1 MSLGLGSW
9 LSPGIVS
16 VLMSCV
22 TDSQLT
28 LDGARHGDKTPLP
41 LTVLTLCYQVFI
53 TAPTSALND
62 WTTTRPNHSSH
73 KPQYFWTRVLHIPS
87 IIDRLTN
94 QHFSFFLLASFPN
107 HLTYDL
113 CPLFFLRP
121 LPNQSML
128 LTFSLS
134 PLNIIL
140 ISCFFSSSPP
150 SSKTSLDSALS
161 HPSSQPKCKLFK
173 TKLPKLYV
181 CGKTW
186 LKEYI
191 FGPLWF
197 LLQFTSHPLV
207 TVAVGVSLT
216 VATLP
221 HI

>member
-62 WTTTRPNHSSH
+62 WTTTRPNHST
-73 KPQYFWTRVLHIPS
+73 QTS
-87 IIDRLTN
+87 IFLDTCFPYSFHDWSFN
-94 QHFSFFLLASFPN
+94 QSALFLLLASFPN

-121 LPNQSML
+121 LPNRSML

-173 TKLPKLYV
+173 TKLPKRYV